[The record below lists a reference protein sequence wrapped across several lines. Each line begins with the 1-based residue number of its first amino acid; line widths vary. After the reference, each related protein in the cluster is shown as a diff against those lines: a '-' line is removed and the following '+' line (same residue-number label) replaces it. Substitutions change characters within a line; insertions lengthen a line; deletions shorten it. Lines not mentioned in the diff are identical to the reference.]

1 MLHTGGVISET
12 DIYNCNILHGRGSWR
27 CAWPGRFSGIKI
39 RALDAEKEEGMTHG
53 LLVEISGQQ
62 VGDKKED
69 EQKRMAKGNI
79 ARESVSYFS
88 ESEQ

>member
-1 MLHTGGVISET
+1 MGGLGVE
-12 DIYNCNILHGRGSWR
+12 G
-27 CAWPGRFSGIKI
+27 FKI

-62 VGDKKED
+62 VGDEKEE
-69 EQKRMAKGNI
+69 EQKEWQKKRLRG
-79 ARESVSYFS
+79 RLSYFI